1 MKNLIILLLIFVS
14 WSSYAQEYPLD
25 YKDDVP
31 DGAYYKDLN
40 NEYGKYVGLW
50 KGQWNGK
57 TIYIELKK
65 VKVYRDGNH
74 PYHIDKILGERKI
87 IDANGNVELDRIT
100 NFDYQNPEIW
110 GLGFPTGYNNMTYQ
124 SLMFYP
130 KNMCDMDARLVITN
144 ITPTQMTLHLHGMM
158 GYPTSNCVHDAYVQ
172 QHGEWPINF
181 PKDIV
186 LTKVP

>member
-1 MKNLIILLLIFVS
+1 MKNLIILLLVFVS
-14 WSSYAQEYPLD
+14 HTIFSQKYPL
-25 YKDDVP
+25 KTSSSDVVAN
-31 DGAYYKDLN
+31 GYIKDLN
-40 NEYGKYVGLW
+40 NEYGKYIGLW

-74 PYHIDKILGERKI
+74 PYYIDKILGERKI

-100 NFDYQNPEIW
+100 NFDYQHPEIW

-186 LTKVP
+186 LTKQ